1 MVFQGQLRIGDY
13 SYLRFSRKWFFPFLT
28 ICGYTERVMYR
39 FTKEYKKNGV
49 TVGVGVQ
56 LRKNFVL
63 GKDCVSLIGSEVFKD
78 IPMEYLEK
86 FEPIK
91 YSKKKGQRRFLQLR
105 KPLIPGYLTKRNL

>member
-1 MVFQGQLRIGDY
+1 M
-13 SYLRFSRKWFFPFLT
+13 
-28 ICGYTERVMYR
+28 
-39 FTKEYKKNGV
+39 
-49 TVGVGVQ
+49 GVGVQ

-91 YSKKKGQRRFLQLR
+91 YSKKKRSKKIPSVEKTSHTRVSDKKESLR
-105 KPLIPGYLTKRNL
+105 PSV

>member
-1 MVFQGQLRIGDY
+1 V
-13 SYLRFSRKWFFPFLT
+13 
-28 ICGYTERVMYR
+28 YR
-39 FTKEYKKNGV
+39 FTKKYKKNGV

-86 FEPIK
+86 FEPVK
-91 YSKKKGQRRFLQLR
+91 YAKKKKVKEGSFS
-105 KPLIPGYLTKRNL
+105 